1 MSIKTEPR
9 GVAIAVRP
17 RVRAGK
23 LFRSDRVAAY
33 IMLAPTITS
42 FLLFLAGPM
51 LAGFGLTFFQ
61 WDALSRAKFVGLQN
75 YHTLVTDP
83 LVATTLWN
91 TVSFV
96 IPDVAL
102 KLILGLVLAVLVD
115 RFVLAPLRY
124 LFRATVFFPVIISA
138 VAGATIWSWLMNTDL
153 GLINYYLQQIA
164 GLQIGWLDSGD
175 TAMRSLVL
183 VDVWRSL
190 GFYFVVF
197 TAGLQGISRQYY
209 EAAAID
215 GANALQQFFRI
226 TVPLLSPTTFFLLII
241 ALIDGFQF
249 FDLPY
254 VMTQGGPGDATRTL
268 VFYIYDTSFHFFR
281 FGYGSTVALLLFA
294 IIGVI
299 TLIQVKFSN
308 RWVFYH

>member
-1 MSIKTEPR
+1 MSIKTEPQ
-9 GVAIAVRP
+9 GVAVAVRP
-17 RVRAGK
+17 RGRAGN

-33 IMLAPTITS
+33 IMLAPTTIS

-51 LAGFGLTFFQ
+51 LAGFGLTFFR
-61 WDALSRAKFVGLQN
+61 WDALSRASFVGLQN

-96 IPDVAL
+96 VPDVAL
-102 KLILGLVLAVLVD
+102 KLVLGLVLAVLVD

-138 VAGATIWSWLMNTDL
+138 VAGATIWNWLMNTDI
-153 GLINYYLQQIA
+153 GLINYYLQQLS
-164 GLQIGWLDSGD
+164 GLQIPWLDSGD
-175 TAMRSLVL
+175 WAMRSLVL
-183 VDVWRSL
+183 VDVWRTL

-197 TAGLQGISRQYY
+197 IAGLQGISRQYY

-226 TVPLLSPTTFFLLII
+226 TVPLLSPTTFFLLVI

-249 FDLPY
+249 FDLAY

-268 VFYIYDTSFHFFR
+268 VYYIYDTSFHFFR
-281 FGYGSTVALLLFA
+281 FGYGSTIAMLLFA
-294 IIGVI
+294 IIAVI
-299 TLIQVKFSN
+299 TFLQVKFSN